1 MNAPNNLRNEEVRLM
16 GMTMTQ
22 KILARAAGL
31 DQVQAGQLL
40 EGKLDL
46 VLGNDITTP
55 VAIKEFEKA
64 GLSTVFDQDK
74 IAIVLDHSTPCKDIK
89 SAQLC
94 AICRDFAHKH
104 QITHFYDVGQMGIEH
119 ALIPEKGLAAPGEVI
134 IGADSHTCTYGALG
148 AFSTGVGSTDM
159 AAGMATGLAWF
170 KVPQAIQVK
179 LTGKLSPYVSGK
191 DVVLHLIGMIG
202 VDGALYQSLEFC
214 GDGVASLEMDDRFT
228 ICNMAIEAG
237 AKNGIFPVDEKTV
250 EYLNGRVERAW
261 TAFEADEDAV
271 YARTVEIDLST
282 LRPTVAL
289 PHLPSNTQPVDEVA
303 GKPIQQVVIGSCT
316 NGRLKDLR
324 EAAAILR
331 GKKVS
336 DGVRCIV
343 IPATQ
348 QIYLQAME
356 EGLIADFI
364 QAGAAVSTPT
374 CGPCLGGHMGVLSDN
389 EWAIA
394 TTNRNFVGR
403 MGPTSSMIILASPA
417 VAAASAI
424 TGVVTDPATI

>member
-1 MNAPNNLRNEEVRLM
+1 MRSRNLRIEEVRFV

-31 DQVQAGQLL
+31 DQVQAGQLI

-64 GLSTVFDQDK
+64 GLSTVFDKDK

-202 VDGALYQSLEFC
+202 VDGALYQSLEFY
-214 GDGVASLEMDDRFT
+214 GDGVTSLEMDDRFT

-237 AKNGIFPVDEKTV
+237 AKNGIFPVDEKTIA
-250 EYLNGRVERAW
+250 YLNGRVERVW
-261 TAFEADEDAV
+261 TSFQADEDAQ

-289 PHLPSNTQPVDEVA
+289 PHLPSNTKPVDEVA

-331 GKKVS
+331 GKKVA

-403 MGPTSSMIILASPA
+403 MGPTSSMVILASPA

-424 TGVVTDPATI
+424 TGVVTDPATV